1 MKKIF
6 TLFSAALICL
16 CVSAQDCPSTLSLSL
31 VNGEDPSNVEIELM
45 LYNSS
50 SELYGFAM
58 VFAKAEGSE
67 SVQWKKIGRK
77 WFTAEDY
84 FDVVLANLES
94 ATGQNI
100 NDLDYFGEYFELKA
114 KLINDQLQLMELL
127 GIRYGLYF
135 PVLEEPTAIG
145 RFCLDMSACAD
156 GVYEI
161 VSDHNLIDIHML
173 YKHQDNDLYYWII
186 DEPMVLTLMKQGDKV
201 SEIRSV
207 PATYVPGLSAISTIA
222 EDNDVDSRIFD
233 LQGRELKS
241 VPERGV
247 YIQNG
252 KKHVK

>member
-1 MKKIF
+1 
-6 TLFSAALICL
+6 
-16 CVSAQDCPSTLSLSL
+16 
-31 VNGEDPSNVEIELM
+31 
-45 LYNSS
+45 
-50 SELYGFAM
+50 
-58 VFAKAEGSE
+58 
-67 SVQWKKIGRK
+67 
-77 WFTAEDY
+77 
-84 FDVVLANLES
+84 
-94 ATGQNI
+94 
-100 NDLDYFGEYFELKA
+100 
-114 KLINDQLQLMELL
+114 MELL

-222 EDNDVDSRIFD
+222 EDNNVDSRIFD
-233 LQGRELKS
+233 LQGRELQS
-241 VPERGV
+241 APEHGI